1 MALARVSSREQERE
15 GFSLEVQID
24 GFNSFS
30 KKHKGVADPIF
41 RIAETATKSQ
51 QRSIFREAIAFAKK
65 HSAEYSGF
73 LFYKFDRATR
83 NMKDL
88 ILLEEIE
95 EKYGLPII
103 SITQPVENTPTG
115 RMIRRTLATI
125 GAFQTEQQSLDIR
138 EGLAKRVSYGWFP
151 SRCPF
156 GYRNLRH
163 DDRAIAEVHA
173 ENARKVQR
181 AFYLRAYEGLLIEQI
196 IDRMY
201 EEGHYYADSK
211 PRFST
216 SKMNAI
222 LSDRSYLG
230 LVKYKGEWHP
240 GRHVPLI
247 DKTTWDLVRVSFG
260 EQRFRSH
267 QLIYGSEVIRC
278 GYCGRPVTGEEK
290 EKMTKAGIKNYI
302 YYRCACYHKSGH
314 PRDRLRETEIEA
326 QVEPMLKSFRIK
338 NVEVAEWAIMVATH
352 RLRHEQADCEFRAEE
367 LKRQLSLVDA
377 HRDELLNLR
386 LAKDISDEKYAA
398 KQIELSDRES
408 LLGRQVES
416 MEAQRGE
423 IEQLAKQAP
432 EVFQRVDQN
441 WSTMDRGSKH
451 RILKLLF
458 GGFILEGTTL
468 VPDNE
473 TPLGLF
479 RAEG

>member
-1 MALARVSSREQERE
+1 
-15 GFSLEVQID
+15 
-24 GFNSFS
+24 
-30 KKHKGVADPIF
+30 
-41 RIAETATKSQ
+41 
-51 QRSIFREAIAFAKK
+51 
-65 HSAEYSGF
+65 
-73 LFYKFDRATR
+73 
-83 NMKDL
+83 MKDL
-88 ILLEEIE
+88 VLLEEIE

-103 SITQPVENTPTG
+103 SVTQSVDNTPTG

-125 GAFQTEQQSLDIR
+125 GAFQSEQQSLDIR
-138 EGLAKRVSYGWFP
+138 EGLAKRVSFGWFP

-156 GYRNLRH
+156 GYRNVRR
-163 DDRAIAEVHA
+163 DDRAIAEVHP

-181 AFYLRAYEGLLIEQI
+181 AFELRANEGLLIEQI
-196 IDRMY
+196 IDRLY
-201 EEGHYYADSK
+201 DEGHFYADSK
-211 PRFST
+211 PRFSI

-222 LSDRSYLG
+222 LGDQSYIG
-230 LVKYKGEWHP
+230 FVRYKGEWHP
-240 GRHVPLI
+240 GRHVPLV

-260 EQRFRSH
+260 DQRYRSH
-267 QLIYGSEVIRC
+267 ELIYGSELIQC
-278 GYCGRPVTGEEK
+278 GFCSRPVTGEEK
-290 EKMTKAGIKNYI
+290 VKTTKIGPKNYI

-314 PRDRLRETEIEA
+314 PRVRLREAEIEA
-326 QVEPMLKSFRIK
+326 QVEPMLCSFLIQ
-338 NVEVAEWAIMVATH
+338 NAEVANWAIMVAIQ
-352 RLRHEQADCEFRAEE
+352 RLQHDQADSEFRAEE
-367 LKRQLSLVDA
+367 IKRQLSLVQA

-398 KQIELSDRES
+398 KQIELAERES
-408 LLGRQVES
+408 LLRRQVES

-441 WSTMDRGSKH
+441 WSTMDRASKH